1 MKRVVPAQF
10 TSASVRP
17 KRSRMVEAAARQL
30 SSLVTL
36 SSTTSAR
43 APSAVHSAA
52 TASAAGRVS
61 SSSEQTPMSQPW
73 LAKVRAQ
80 AAPIPVAA
88 PVMRQTGLAVE
99 VMEESLPRGRG
110 IVHRP
115 GRPNFPEPCMRGVSR
130 WTDPTGVG
138 GSA

>member
-1 MKRVVPAQF
+1 
-10 TSASVRP
+10 
-17 KRSRMVEAAARQL
+17 
-30 SSLVTL
+30 
-36 SSTTSAR
+36 
-43 APSAVHSAA
+43 
-52 TASAAGRVS
+52 
-61 SSSEQTPMSQPW
+61 MSQPW
-73 LAKVRAQ
+73 LAPVRAQ

-99 VMEESLPRGRG
+99 VMGESLPRGRG

-115 GRPNFPEPCMRGVSR
+115 GRPIFPEPCMRGVSR